1 MSLHAFTKGQ
11 IKNAQKILTKVERDS
26 FGSILSTLNLEGR
39 VFIRRFFDERSMGS
53 MTSARAKVTLNA
65 TFYG

>member
-1 MSLHAFTKGQ
+1 MSLQAFTKGK

-53 MTSARAKVTLNA
+53 MTSARAEVTLYA